1 MMRSSKRVL
10 LTASAIAAIW
20 IAVQTPAQAQS
31 PATAANATHTQS
43 GDKHFVKPIP
53 LGFTKLVVED
63 VDAMSKFYRALCGF
77 EEEGRADAQ
86 IGGHP
91 IREVYFRSDPPGTG
105 TFTLT
110 KFLDARRP
118 VTQAIILGF
127 IVPNINQFV
136 ERAVKAGA
144 TLVEP
149 VRPDPEHG
157 VKVAFVKDIEG
168 NLMEVV
174 ELL

>member
-1 MMRSSKRVL
+1 MMRYAKGGAL
-10 LTASAIAAIW
+10 LAVSAMAAIW
-20 IAVQTPAQAQS
+20 MVGQAQAQS
-31 PATAANATHTQS
+31 TKTKAPAPHAHGT
-43 GDKHFVKPIP
+43 DKPFVKPIS

-63 VDAMSKFYRALCGF
+63 VDAMSKFYRAVCGF
-77 EEEGRADAQ
+77 EEEGRADAE

-91 IREVYFRSDPPGTG
+91 IREVYFRADPPGTG

-118 VTQAIILGF
+118 VTQAVILGF
-127 IVPNINQFV
+127 IAPNIDQFV
-136 ERAVKAGA
+136 ERAIKAGA
-144 TLVEP
+144 TMVMP
-149 VRPDPEHG
+149 ITSQPEHG

-168 NLMEVV
+168 SMIEVV